1 MNYLLPSFIL
11 LILIYSGINKKET
24 YTAFSNGAKR
34 GAITIFEI
42 FPCLVAI
49 TVFIELFSISGLQ
62 GLLANALSPI
72 LSLLG
77 VPKELFE
84 LVLLRPFS
92 GSATTAVFSDLIIK
106 YGADSYPV
114 RAAAVIMGSSET
126 VFYVTAVYFS
136 GMKFKKLG
144 AVIPISLICAVLSAI
159 GACALCKI
167 M

>member
-1 MNYLLPSFIL
+1 MNYVLPIFIIIIL
-11 LILIYSGINKKET
+11 LYAGIKKKET
-24 YTAFSNGAKR
+24 YAAFSSGAKN
-34 GAITIFEI
+34 GLKTVFEI

-49 TVFIELFSISGLQ
+49 TVFIELFNVSGLQ
-62 GLLANALSPI
+62 SALSDL
-72 LSLLG
+72 LSPLLNLVG
-77 VPKELFE
+77 IPQELFE

-92 GSATTAVFSDLIIK
+92 GSATTAVFSDLIAK

-144 AVIPISLICAVLSAI
+144 AIIPISLICAILSAI